1 MVDAVPALRGTGQAV
16 TVRDAVVVGGGPA
29 GATLAQALAAAGRD
43 VVLVERE
50 AGPHDKV
57 CGEFLSQEAIH
68 YLRLSGLEPGRLGAV
83 PIAEVDVS
91 AGGKRVTCPLPFTA
105 YSLSRRRMDEALIEL
120 ARGAGSR
127 ILRGRSVQG
136 LERCGGFWTAR
147 LDDGDTIRAQD
158 AFVATGKH
166 DLRGWKRP
174 PGSQNDLIGLKLHL
188 RLAAG
193 QAAELA
199 GKVELFLFPGGYA
212 GLEPIEAGKV
222 NLCLLIRK
230 DTFRRIGQKWPAL
243 LDLIQVFDPHF
254 ARRMEGAVPLR
265 DRPLA
270 IANIPYGLVERRE
283 DGCWRLGDQAA
294 VIPSFAGE
302 GMSIALHSAALAA
315 NCYLHGG
322 TAAEF
327 TRRLRNDLSGQVG
340 RATLLS
346 HLLVQRKAQAALALG
361 ARLWPAA
368 LGLIASATRIQAAAL
383 RTLPVALP
391 DQRRAVPVAPQA
403 TAP

>member
-1 MVDAVPALRGTGQAV
+1 M
-16 TVRDAVVVGGGPA
+16 
-29 GATLAQALAAAGRD
+29 
-43 VVLVERE
+43 
-50 AGPHDKV
+50 
-57 CGEFLSQEAIH
+57 
-68 YLRLSGLEPGRLGAV
+68 